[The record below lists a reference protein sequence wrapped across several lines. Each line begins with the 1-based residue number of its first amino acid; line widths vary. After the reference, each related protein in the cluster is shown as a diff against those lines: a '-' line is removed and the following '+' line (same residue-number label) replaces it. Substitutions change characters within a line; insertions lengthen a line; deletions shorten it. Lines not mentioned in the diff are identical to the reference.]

1 MHFLSIIFMVLFTR
15 GAELKKDAVP
25 AVHHI
30 AATAAAATTCDHT
43 HQLYQDCHLAGLIPF
58 EAFAKCMEGYDRY
71 KPAKHIVAICDFTR
85 ASNQKRFVVVDLDK
99 KEVISNTFVAHGK
112 NSGDLM
118 ATSFSNVMESHKSSL
133 GFFRIGQQ
141 IQTALHG
148 PSLLLDG
155 LERGI
160 NDNARARE
168 IIIHGA
174 WYAAE
179 SFIKQYG
186 YCGKSFGCPAL
197 PDVAMKKLLP
207 VLANGAL
214 LYIYAK

>member
-1 MHFLSIIFMVLFTR
+1 MHYLSILFVLLLT
-15 GAELKKDAVP
+15 GAGVKNDATPV
-25 AVHHI
+25 AHH
-30 AATAAAATTCDHT
+30 AAAAAPDQT
-43 HQLYQDCHLAGLIPF
+43 HQLYTDCHLSGLIPYD
-58 EAFAKCMEGYDRY
+58 AFSKCMAGYDKY

-85 ASNQKRFVVVDLDK
+85 ASNEKRFVVVDLDK
-99 KEVISNTFVAHGK
+99 KQVVSNTFVAHGK

-118 ATSFSNVMESHKSSL
+118 ATSFSNVMESHKSSK
-133 GFFRIGQQ
+133 GFFRIGEQ

-155 LERGI
+155 LEKGI

-179 SFIKQYG
+179 SFIHQYG

-197 PDVAMKKLLP
+197 PETAMKKLLP
-207 VLANGAL
+207 ILANGAL